1 MGRRGKSRKAKSD
14 GRFATAIFL
23 RSQDEDEGDLDA
35 IFLRVACRFF
45 FEKCGENVLP
55 KCAGGE
61 INRAKSSVVE
71 GTDVGPAG

>member
-1 MGRRGKSRKAKSD
+1 MKMRVIWM
-14 GRFATAIFL
+14 RF
-23 RSQDEDEGDLDA
+23 
-35 IFLRVACRFF
+35 FLRVACRFF